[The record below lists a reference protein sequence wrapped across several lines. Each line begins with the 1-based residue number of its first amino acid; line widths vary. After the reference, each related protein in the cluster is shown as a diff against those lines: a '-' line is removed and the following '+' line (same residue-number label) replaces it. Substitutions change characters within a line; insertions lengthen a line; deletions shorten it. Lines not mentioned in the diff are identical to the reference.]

1 MKELNDLRDKRI
13 KKGMNQTDL
22 ARAVNISQY
31 SVSRIERGLRR
42 PKVATAKKIAAVLG
56 FDWTEFY
63 KEEDE

>member
-1 MKELNDLRDKRI
+1 MNELNDLRDKRI

>member
-1 MKELNDLRDKRI
+1 MTGLNDLRDKRI